1 MKSVYVATAVLF
13 FAGSVLVLE
22 RIRPLRRSGLGARV
36 RPYVAPTTS
45 GNRRLPG
52 GAAVTAVMAPLA
64 EVFGNLLANAMGI
77 HTPLDAR
84 LARAGREQTPGEFR
98 LSQLTGALAA
108 LGATSVA
115 VLLVGP
121 PAPVSIVLLLG
132 APVLVA
138 LLAERRLETEASA
151 RAEIVSLELPVV
163 AEQLGILLGSG
174 LSLGAA
180 LDRIAR
186 RSDGLVATE
195 LANVVRE
202 VRRGRTETEALR
214 DWARLADSQGVDRLV
229 SVLSLH
235 RDASDL
241 GALISTEARAI
252 RDASHRALVE
262 TIEKR
267 AQLVWVPVTVATLV
281 PGLILIGV
289 PFVRA
294 MSAVAG

>member
-1 MKSVYVATAVLF
+1 
-13 FAGSVLVLE
+13 
-22 RIRPLRRSGLGARV
+22 
-36 RPYVAPTTS
+36 
-45 GNRRLPG
+45 
-52 GAAVTAVMAPLA
+52 
-64 EVFGNLLANAMGI
+64 
-77 HTPLDAR
+77 
-84 LARAGREQTPGEFR
+84 
-98 LSQLTGALAA
+98 
-108 LGATSVA
+108 
-115 VLLVGP
+115 
-121 PAPVSIVLLLG
+121 VLLLG

-138 LLAERRLETEASA
+138 LLTERRLETEAAA
-151 RAEIVSLELPVV
+151 RGAIVSLELPVV

-195 LANVVRE
+195 LADVVRE

-214 DWARLADSQGVDRLV
+214 DWARLADSQCVDRLV

-262 TIEKR
+262 SIEKR